1 MRQLGKQIS
10 LPFDAESSSHTFHMG
25 LPALSY
31 FPFHN
36 RTDIIR
42 LQIPYGKR
50 MVLITSH
57 FPIPFRKIRRFF
69 GVYTVCPDKKVSS
82 KEICFSGGVRAT
94 KHSVSGS
101 SSQIS
106 LCLLCAY
113 RTVAAVPPPALPSY
127 TASRIP
133 DRSTIQRLRSIMQK
147 WVYRSYRQKRSSQT
161 ARMSSYSCRAACGQ
175 RRA

>member
-1 MRQLGKQIS
+1 MRQPGKQIF

-50 MVLITSH
+50 MVSIIIH
-57 FPIPFRKIRRFF
+57 FLIPFRKIRRFF

-101 SSQIS
+101 SLSLIHICKRGNIFQKNLRCFPFTVTNSEGETSQVFLKDIASFADTQS
-106 LCLLCAY
+106 L
-113 RTVAAVPPPALPSY
+113 
-127 TASRIP
+127 
-133 DRSTIQRLRSIMQK
+133 STIQRD
-147 WVYRSYRQKRSSQT
+147 
-161 ARMSSYSCRAACGQ
+161 AQ
-175 RRA
+175 RRYIRLAG